1 MKAVIKTETKTTLN
15 EANELSS
22 CLTAKGIE
30 NLIIPCESGFVV
42 TWAQMEKVMPA
53 PNRKLLIALGDW
65 LQDNYDGG
73 YDTICFAQGDNERIT
88 SEQVYPVWERVIAP
102 LLVDVSDDELQ
113 QHVFVVVG
121 RVCDCEDELKF
132 VMASTK
138 EEAEGKFNDYIKVKQ
153 DWDGESDIYVEFTER
168 LADFSFNLLK

>member
-1 MKAVIKTETKTTLN
+1 MKAVIKTEIKTTLN

-22 CLTAKGIE
+22 YLTVKGID
-30 NLIIPCESGFVV
+30 NQIIPNESGFLV
-42 TWAQMEKVMPA
+42 TWAQIEKVMA
-53 PNRKLLIALGDW
+53 TPNRKLLIALGDW

-73 YDTICFAQGDNERIT
+73 YDTICFAQDDNERIT

-102 LLVDVSDDELQ
+102 LLVDVSDYELH

-138 EEAEGKFNDYIKVKQ
+138 KEAEGKFTDYIKVKQ

-168 LADFSFNLLK
+168 LTDFRFNLLK

>member
-73 YDTICFAQGDNERIT
+73 YDTICFLKAIT
-88 SEQVYPVWERVIAP
+88 SESQANKSI
-102 LLVDVSDDELQ
+102 L
-113 QHVFVVVG
+113 F
-121 RVCDCEDELKF
+121 
-132 VMASTK
+132 
-138 EEAEGKFNDYIKVKQ
+138 GK
-153 DWDGESDIYVEFTER
+153 G
-168 LADFSFNLLK
+168 L